1 MQLIIISYF
10 LFIFAIHITN
20 INKIYQSTIKLQKK
34 LLNKIIKIVF
44 VVGIIVFTVFQL
56 TKELNVTEFSNIL
69 LSIRWEYCLL
79 SLIPAILSHWIRA
92 MRWKIFLEPVHSAKS
107 TINLFS
113 AVMVGYL
120 VNNITPRGGELV
132 RPFVYARREKI
143 SKTAV
148 FATIVVERVIDVIF
162 LLLMFAVA
170 FFASR
175 SLISSAFPWLTTSML
190 TYLIIVVCVIII
202 ALFLLITTNL
212 FDLFLM
218 KIAKSLAPKKYERIN
233 EIWNSFKK
241 GFETLKNPKRYL
253 RIFIESAI
261 IWILYALPLYIMF
274 FAFDFQNTLNLG
286 VFDAGLLIVVSGI
299 GSTIAPTP
307 GVIGV
312 YHWLIVTALTHL
324 YPSITREESL
334 AFATVTHGINLLL
347 QVALGC
353 VFILRENIRK
363 IPTKKEFEIETNIQ

>member
-1 MQLIIISYF
+1 
-10 LFIFAIHITN
+10 
-20 INKIYQSTIKLQKK
+20 

-44 VVGIIVFTVFQL
+44 VVGIIAFTIFQL

-92 MRWKIFLEPVHSAKS
+92 IRWRVFLEPIHHAKS

-162 LLLMFAVA
+162 LLLMFAVV

-175 SLISSAFPWLTTSML
+175 NLILLAFPLLTISML
-190 TYLIIVVCVIII
+190 TYFVIVVFLIVVV
-202 ALFLLITTNL
+202 LFLLITTNL
-212 FDLFLM
+212 FDLFLE

-233 EIWNSFKK
+233 EIWHSFKK

-253 RIFIESAI
+253 IIFLESMI
-261 IWILYALPLYIMF
+261 IWSLYALPLYIMF
-274 FAFDFQNTLNLG
+274 FAFDFQSTLNLG
-286 VFDAGLLIVVSGI
+286 IFDAGLLIVVSGV
-299 GSTIAPTP
+299 GTTIAPTP
-307 GVIGV
+307 GAIGV
-312 YHWLIVTALTHL
+312 YHWLIVTALMQL
-324 YPSITREESL
+324 YPTITSEEAL

-347 QVALGC
+347 QVVVGC
-353 VFILRENIRK
+353 IFMLRENIRK
-363 IPTKKEFEIETNIQ
+363 IPTKEEFEKES